1 MSMLRS
7 ILCGKKEHFKSSF
20 GKIEVYRKR
29 GCMDT
34 GRNPFK
40 IVRNGKTLSFNDIG
54 NLIFFEFDSDNDG
67 KNELYILTYFSCE
80 GRLEFYKI
88 DDK

>member
-54 NLIFFEFDSDNDG
+54 NLIFFEFDGDNDG